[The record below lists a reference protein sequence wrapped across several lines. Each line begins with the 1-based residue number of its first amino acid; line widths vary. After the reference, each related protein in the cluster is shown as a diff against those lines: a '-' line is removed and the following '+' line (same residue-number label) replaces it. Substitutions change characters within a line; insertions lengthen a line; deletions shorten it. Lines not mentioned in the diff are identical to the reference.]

1 MKINS
6 SIVFLA
12 LFSFSCATQSE
23 VYKHVDENGDV
34 TYSNTPK
41 KDSKKLNLP
50 PLIVMPGTDLES
62 KVSTPKPSTN
72 YNKKQRELVEKM
84 ITDESNLLENKKKE
98 YNDGEPDRFGSERN
112 YQRYL
117 DRIQR
122 LKDEIVLHEE
132 NLKSLEIEL
141 QDLASPN

>member
-1 MKINS
+1 MKIN

-12 LFSFSCATQSE
+12 LFSFSCTTQSE
-23 VYKHVDENGDV
+23 VYKHVGENGNV
-34 TYSNTPK
+34 TYSNTPLE
-41 KDSKKLNLP
+41 DSKKLSLP

-62 KVSTPKPSTN
+62 KIRTPKPSEN
-72 YNKKQRELVEKM
+72 YNEKPRKVVKKM
-84 ITDESNLLENKKKE
+84 IADEVKLLEDKKKE
-98 YNDGEPDRFGSERN
+98 YNDGEPERFGSERN

-117 DRIQR
+117 DRVQR

-132 NLKSLEIEL
+132 NIRTLEIEL

>member
-6 SIVFLA
+6 IVFLT
-12 LFSFSCATQSE
+12 LFSFSCTTQSE
-23 VYKHVDENGDV
+23 VYKHVDENGNV
-34 TYSNTPK
+34 TYSNTPLE
-41 KDSKKLNLP
+41 DSKKLSLP

-62 KVSTPKPSTN
+62 KSRAPKPSEN
-72 YNKKQRELVEKM
+72 YNENQRKVVKKM
-84 ITDESNLLENKKKE
+84 IADEVKLLEDKKKE
-98 YNDGEPDRFGSERN
+98 YNDGEPERFGSERN

-122 LKDEIVLHEE
+122 LKDEIVLHQE
-132 NLKSLEIEL
+132 NIKALEIEL

>member
-1 MKINS
+1 MKIN

-12 LFSFSCATQSE
+12 LFSFSCTTQSE
-23 VYKHVDENGDV
+23 VYKHVDENGNV
-34 TYSNTPK
+34 TYSNTPLE
-41 KDSKKLNLP
+41 DSKKLSLP

-62 KVSTPKPSTN
+62 KIRVPKPSEN
-72 YNKKQRELVEKM
+72 YNEKQRKVVKKK
-84 ITDESNLLENKKKE
+84 IADEVKLLEDKKKE
-98 YNDGEPDRFGSERN
+98 YNDGEPERFGSERN

-117 DRIQR
+117 DRVQR

-132 NLKSLEIEL
+132 NIRTLEIEL

>member
-6 SIVFLA
+6 IVFLT
-12 LFSFSCATQSE
+12 LFSFSCTTQSE
-23 VYKHVDENGDV
+23 VYKHVDENGNV
-34 TYSNTPK
+34 TYSNTPL

-62 KVSTPKPSTN
+62 KIRAPKPLDN
-72 YNKKQRELVEKM
+72 YNEKQRKVVKKM
-84 ITDESNLLENKKKE
+84 IADEVKLLEDKKKE
-98 YNDGEPDRFGSERN
+98 YNDGEPERFGSERN

-117 DRIQR
+117 DRIRR
-122 LKDEIVLHEE
+122 LKDEIALHEE
-132 NLKSLEIEL
+132 NIRALEIEL

>member
-1 MKINS
+1 MKTN

-12 LFSFSCATQSE
+12 LFSFSCTTQSE
-23 VYKHVDENGDV
+23 VYKHVDENGNV
-34 TYSNTPK
+34 TYSNTPL
-41 KDSKKLNLP
+41 KDSKKLSLP

-62 KVSTPKPSTN
+62 IIRAPKPSEN
-72 YNKKQRELVEKM
+72 YNEKPRKVVKKM
-84 ITDESNLLENKKKE
+84 IADEVKLLEDKKKE
-98 YNDGEPDRFGSERN
+98 YNDGEPERFGSERN

-132 NLKSLEIEL
+132 NIRSLEIEL

>member
-1 MKINS
+1 MKIN

-12 LFSFSCATQSE
+12 LFSFSCTTQSE
-23 VYKHVDENGDV
+23 VYKHVDENGNV
-34 TYSNTPK
+34 TYSNTPLE
-41 KDSKKLNLP
+41 DSKKLSLP
-50 PLIVMPGTDLES
+50 PLIVMPRTDLES
-62 KVSTPKPSTN
+62 KIRAPKSSED
-72 YNKKQRELVEKM
+72 YNEKQRKVVKKM
-84 ITDESNLLENKKKE
+84 IADEAKLLEDKKKE
-98 YNDGEPDRFGSERN
+98 YNDGEPERFGSERN

-132 NLKSLEIEL
+132 NIRALEIEL

>member
-1 MKINS
+1 MKIN

-12 LFSFSCATQSE
+12 LFSFSCTTQSE
-23 VYKHVDENGDV
+23 VYKHVDENGNV
-34 TYSNTPK
+34 TYSNTPLE
-41 KDSKKLNLP
+41 DSKKLSLP

-62 KVSTPKPSTN
+62 KIRAPKPSEN
-72 YNKKQRELVEKM
+72 YNEKPRKVVKKM
-84 ITDESNLLENKKKE
+84 IANEVKLLEDKKKE
-98 YNDGEPDRFGSERN
+98 YNDGEPERFGSERN

-117 DRIQR
+117 DRVQR

-132 NLKSLEIEL
+132 NIRSLEIEL

>member
-1 MKINS
+1 MKIN

-12 LFSFSCATQSE
+12 LFSFSCTTQSE
-23 VYKHVDENGDV
+23 VYKLVDENGNV
-34 TYSNTPK
+34 TYSNTPL
-41 KDSKKLNLP
+41 KDSRKLSLP

-62 KVSTPKPSTN
+62 KIRTPKPSEN
-72 YNKKQRELVEKM
+72 YNEKQRKVVKKM
-84 ITDESNLLENKKKE
+84 IADEVKLLEDKKKE
-98 YNDGEPDRFGSERN
+98 YNDGEPERFGSERN

-132 NLKSLEIEL
+132 NIKSLEIEL
-141 QDLASPN
+141 QDLVSPN

>member
-1 MKINS
+1 MKIN

-12 LFSFSCATQSE
+12 LFSFSCTALSG
-23 VYKHVDENGDV
+23 VYKHVDENGNV
-34 TYSNTPK
+34 TYSNTPLK
-41 KDSKKLNLP
+41 GSEKLNLP

-62 KVSTPKPSTN
+62 KIRAPKPSGS
-72 YNKKQRELVEKM
+72 YNEKPRKIVEKM
-84 ITDESNLLENKKKE
+84 ISDETKLLEDKKKE

-132 NLKSLEIEL
+132 NIKALEIEL

>member
-1 MKINS
+1 MKIN

-12 LFSFSCATQSE
+12 LFSFSCTTQSE
-23 VYKHVDENGDV
+23 VYKLVDENGNV
-34 TYSNTPK
+34 TYSNTPL
-41 KDSKKLNLP
+41 KDSRKLSLP

-62 KVSTPKPSTN
+62 KIRTPKPSEN
-72 YNKKQRELVEKM
+72 YNEKQRKIVKKM
-84 ITDESNLLENKKKE
+84 IADEVKLLEDKKKE
-98 YNDGEPDRFGSERN
+98 YNDGEPERFGSERN

-122 LKDEIVLHEE
+122 LKEEIVLHEE
-132 NLKSLEIEL
+132 NIRSLEIEL

>member
-1 MKINS
+1 MKIN

-12 LFSFSCATQSE
+12 LFSFSCTTQSE
-23 VYKHVDENGDV
+23 VYKHVDENGNV
-34 TYSNTPK
+34 TYSNTPLE
-41 KDSKKLNLP
+41 DSKKLSLP

-62 KVSTPKPSTN
+62 KVRTPKPSEN
-72 YNKKQRELVEKM
+72 YNEKQRKVVKKK
-84 ITDESNLLENKKKE
+84 IADEVKLLEDKKKE
-98 YNDGEPDRFGSERN
+98 YNDGEPERFGSERN

-117 DRIQR
+117 DRVQR

-132 NLKSLEIEL
+132 NIRTLEIEL

>member
-6 SIVFLA
+6 VVFVA
-12 LFSFSCATQSE
+12 LISFSCTTQSE
-23 VYKHVDENGDV
+23 VYKHVDENGNV
-34 TYSNTPK
+34 TYSNTPL
-41 KDSKKLNLP
+41 KDSKKLSLP
-50 PLIVMPGTDLES
+50 PLTVMPGTDLES
-62 KVSTPKPSTN
+62 KIRAPKPSGN
-72 YNKKQRELVEKM
+72 YNEKPRKIVEKM
-84 ITDESNLLENKKKE
+84 ISDEIKVLEDKKKE
-98 YNDGEPDRFGSERN
+98 FNDGEPERFGSERN

-132 NLKSLEIEL
+132 NIKGLEIEL

>member
-1 MKINS
+1 MKIN

-12 LFSFSCATQSE
+12 LFSFSCTTQSE
-23 VYKHVDENGDV
+23 VYKLVDENGNV
-34 TYSNTPK
+34 TYSNTPL
-41 KDSKKLNLP
+41 KDSRKLSLP

-62 KVSTPKPSTN
+62 KIRAPKPSGN
-72 YNKKQRELVEKM
+72 YNAKQRKVVKKM
-84 ITDESNLLENKKKE
+84 IADEVKLLEDKKKE
-98 YNDGEPDRFGSERN
+98 YNDGEPERFGSERN

-122 LKDEIVLHEE
+122 LKEEIVLHEE
-132 NLKSLEIEL
+132 NIRSLEIEL

>member
-1 MKINS
+1 MKIN

-12 LFSFSCATQSE
+12 LFSFSCTTQSE
-23 VYKHVDENGDV
+23 VYKHVDENGNV
-34 TYSNTPK
+34 TYSNTPL
-41 KDSKKLNLP
+41 KDSKKLSLP

-62 KVSTPKPSTN
+62 KIRTPKPSEN
-72 YNKKQRELVEKM
+72 YNKKQRKVVKKM
-84 ITDESNLLENKKKE
+84 IADEAKLLEDKKKE
-98 YNDGEPDRFGSERN
+98 YNDGEPERFGSERN

-122 LKDEIVLHEE
+122 LKEEIVLHEE
-132 NLKSLEIEL
+132 NIRALEIEL

>member
-1 MKINS
+1 MKIN

-12 LFSFSCATQSE
+12 LFSFSCTTQSE
-23 VYKHVDENGDV
+23 VYKHVDENGNV
-34 TYSNTPK
+34 TYSNTPLE
-41 KDSKKLNLP
+41 DSKKLSLP

-62 KVSTPKPSTN
+62 KVRTPKPSEN
-72 YNKKQRELVEKM
+72 YNEKQRKVVKKM
-84 ITDESNLLENKKKE
+84 IADEVKLLEDKKKE
-98 YNDGEPDRFGSERN
+98 YNDGEPERFGSERN

-117 DRIQR
+117 DRVQR

-132 NLKSLEIEL
+132 NIRTLEIEL